1 MKTIYVKPSIE
12 SYDVNVESLMI
23 AASIQNI
30 EGDTQTPIEKN
41 DKDDFEAGA
50 KPHYNPWTTWDD

>member
-1 MKTIYVKPSIE
+1 MKNTYVKPSVVT
-12 SYDVNVESLMI
+12 YGVDVETLLV

-30 EGDTQTPIEKN
+30 EGETQTPIEKN

-50 KPHYNPWTTWDD
+50 KPHYNPWTAWD